1 MCNDMTLEGYDG
13 DRILLSYDVSGGAR
27 PVAARVCQLV
37 FGRRRI
43 SEGATRT
50 AYREKGFIHRPGVV
64 WIGQSVLLM
73 PPRDAAT
80 CRDACFGSECE
91 WPPLPCRSFVKA
103 WRPSAGVRGSPA

>member
-37 FGRRRI
+37 FGRRRV

-50 AYREKGFIHRPGVV
+50 AYREEGVIHRPGVV
-64 WIGQSVLLM
+64 WIGHSVLLM
-73 PPRDAAT
+73 PPRGAPVLAGCLLGSGLWAGTAA
-80 CRDACFGSECE
+80 G
-91 WPPLPCRSFVKA
+91 
-103 WRPSAGVRGSPA
+103 AGGRGR